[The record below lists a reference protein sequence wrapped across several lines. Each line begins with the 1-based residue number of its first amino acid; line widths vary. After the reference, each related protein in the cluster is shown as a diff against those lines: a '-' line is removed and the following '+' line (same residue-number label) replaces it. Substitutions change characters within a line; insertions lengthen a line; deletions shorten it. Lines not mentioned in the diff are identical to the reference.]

1 MWKENLRKETY
12 IYGKRT
18 TNETY
23 INGERSPTK
32 ETYTRDLHMWKENLR
47 KETYTY
53 GKRLTNW
60 QIMRSPK
67 TKASTRK
74 ETYK

>member
-1 MWKENLRKETY
+1 MDRDLPKRPSYMRKRNLK
-12 IYGKRT
+12 
-18 TNETY
+18 
-23 INGERSPTK
+23 ERSTK
-32 ETYTRDLHMWKENLR
+32 EIYI
-47 KETYTY
+47 Y

-60 QIMRSPK
+60 QIMRSTQ